1 MKNLPQVLHQQLK
14 IKFLYIFYIFLLIKV
29 YFLFSI
35 AMDLKQQL
43 FAQARENQIAFDL
56 IFIFFYL
63 NHYLEIF
70 LVCCNGFSCLVPK
83 EL

>member
-43 FAQARENQIAFDL
+43 FAQAPGNQIAFDL
-56 IFIFFYL
+56 IFIFFILIVTSKYFWSTVMAL
-63 NHYLEIF
+63 A
-70 LVCCNGFSCLVPK
+70 V
-83 EL
+83 